1 MREHTSTGGGG
12 AMKLE
17 PLTPAEQ
24 AVAAE
29 NHYIVERFLASKKL
43 PPDEWYD
50 VVVFRYLRAIELWF
64 RRPDLYKYQFT
75 TIAWRNMTSAVS
87 NERVKQSRRIRAIS
101 LDTVIPGTD
110 GMTFGDTITADNLDF
125 IPYTEVSEY
134 ENYIR
139 C

>member
-1 MREHTSTGGGG
+1 MREPASTGGG

-24 AVAAE
+24 TVAAE

-50 VVVFRYLRAIELWF
+50 VVVFRYLRAVELWF
-64 RRPDLYKYQFT
+64 RRPDLYKYRVA
-75 TIAWRNMTSAVS
+75 TIAWRNMASAVY
-87 NERVKQSRRIRAIS
+87 NERIKQGRRIKTVS
-101 LDTVIPGTD
+101 LEEAIPGTD
-110 GMTFGDTITADNLDF
+110 GMTFGDTITAKNLDF

-134 ENYIR
+134 EDYIR

>member
-1 MREHTSTGGGG
+1 
-12 AMKLE
+12 MKLE

-50 VVVFRYLRAIELWF
+50 VVVFRYLRAVELWF
-64 RRPDLYKYQFT
+64 RRPDLYKYRFT
-75 TIAWRNMTSAVS
+75 TIAWCNMASAVY
-87 NERVKQSRRIRAIS
+87 NERIKQSRRIRAIS
-101 LDTVIPGTD
+101 LEEVIPGTT
-110 GMTFGDTITADNLDF
+110 GMTFGDTITANNLDF

-134 ENYIR
+134 EDYIR

>member
-1 MREHTSTGGGG
+1 
-12 AMKLE
+12 MKLE
-17 PLTPAEQ
+17 PLSPAEQ

-50 VVVFRYLRAIELWF
+50 VIVFRYLRAVELWF
-64 RRPDLYKYQFT
+64 RRSDLYKYQFS
-75 TIAWRNMTSAVS
+75 TIAWRNMASAVY
-87 NERVKQSRRIRAIS
+87 NEQIKQGRRIKTVSLEEAIPR
-101 LDTVIPGTD
+101 TN
-110 GMTFGDTITADNLDF
+110 GMTFGDTITAKNLDF

-134 ENYIR
+134 EDYIR